1 MIDETFSLSDEAST
15 GASAKLVENFVSDI
29 QQLGVSITPEQVA
42 QMLHFCELIA
52 DYSKHTNLVGNPDIS
67 ILLKDHVLDSLTL
80 VPFICKSLTE
90 NPQRKS
96 SHLIDFGTGAGFPA
110 IVIAIACPEL
120 YVTMIEA
127 VGKKCRFLEQACVA
141 LGLVKRTNI
150 YNERAELLAH
160 DVNFRNRFD
169 FATAR
174 AVGNFDITAEVLLPF
189 LRIGG
194 LFLAQKSVS
203 QVPDEQIRAT
213 CCLPKLGGVLTG
225 IENLDA
231 NILGKPR
238 ALLLA
243 TKQSPTKG
251 LYPRAWG
258 KIKAAPLGTE

>member
-1 MIDETFSLSDEAST
+1 MIDEIFSHTNEPLPDVP
-15 GASAKLVENFVSDI
+15 AKFVESFVSDI
-29 QQLGVSITPEQVA
+29 EQIGLSISPEQVT
-42 QMLHFCELIA
+42 QMLHFCQLIA

-67 ILLKDHVLDSLTL
+67 VLLKDHVLDSLTL
-80 VPFICKSLTE
+80 VPFIRNVLSE

-127 VGKKCRFLEQACVA
+127 VGKKCRFLEQACSS
-141 LGLVKRTNI
+141 LGLAKRTNI

-174 AVGNFDITAEVLLPF
+174 AVANFDITAEVLLPF

-194 LFLAQKSVS
+194 VFLAQKSIL
-203 QVPDEQIRAT
+203 QVPDEQLRASR
-213 CCLPKLGGVLTG
+213 CLPKLGGALTG
-225 IENLDA
+225 VENLDEK
-231 NILGKPR
+231 ILGKPR
-238 ALLLA
+238 ALLFA

-251 LYPRAWG
+251 LYPRSWG
-258 KIKAAPLGTE
+258 KIKAAPLGDE